1 MSASVP
7 TRQVIQLSGFPISRR
22 VAHLMS
28 QPRFAFAKSH
38 APPSASSRRSVARP
52 ALAYGFPSRWL
63 GGEGFF
69 QPSGSADMPGTQ
81 EAPTVRQALPTS
93 SRTLRLQLDLAAQAS
108 RLVNAVEDLLDGNAL
123 VGIRDRRGTR
133 LDAVEEV
140 TDLGLER
147 VLLLDHGPD
156 VDEVILLLA
165 VDLEG
170 IDA

>member
-7 TRQVIQLSGFPISRR
+7 TRQVIQLSGFPISRT

-69 QPSGSADMPGTQ
+69 HPSGSADMPGTQ
-81 EAPTVRQALPTS
+81 EGACRTATSPFGYISPVGRVRPTS
-93 SRTLRLQLDLAAQAS
+93 ALLPHHRSHRYASSKAGAARRAPAQGGVDARRRQVGSAPS
-108 RLVNAVEDLLDGNAL
+108 RLSDTTRMGQLQ
-123 VGIRDRRGTR
+123 VGS
-133 LDAVEEV
+133 LPS
-140 TDLGLER
+140 
-147 VLLLDHGPD
+147 VLRTSHT
-156 VDEVILLLA
+156 
-165 VDLEG
+165 
-170 IDA
+170 

>member
-7 TRQVIQLSGFPISRR
+7 TRQVIQLSGFPMSRT

-81 EAPTVRQALPTS
+81 ATDP
-93 SRTLRLQLDLAAQAS
+93 SRFEKGPLSGKSWYPQ
-108 RLVNAVEDLLDGNAL
+108 
-123 VGIRDRRGTR
+123 RDSN
-133 LDAVEEV
+133 
-140 TDLGLER
+140 
-147 VLLLDHGPD
+147 
-156 VDEVILLLA
+156 
-165 VDLEG
+165 
-170 IDA
+170 